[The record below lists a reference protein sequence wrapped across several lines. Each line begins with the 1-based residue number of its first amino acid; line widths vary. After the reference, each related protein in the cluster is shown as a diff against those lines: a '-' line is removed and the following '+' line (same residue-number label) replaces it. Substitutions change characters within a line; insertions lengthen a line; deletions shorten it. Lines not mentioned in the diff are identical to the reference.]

1 MSANEPS
8 LDTHSLSASHALHA
22 SSEATVPRVDVAIV
36 GIGCRLP
43 GGSDTPQKLWEL
55 LSNGVDAISEVPKDR
70 WDIANFYDP
79 SREKPGKT
87 QSKWGGFVR
96 DIEQFDAA
104 FFGISPRE
112 ANLLDPQQRL
122 LLEVCWEAL
131 EDAGQVPDR
140 LAGSNTG
147 VFVGGFTLDYLLQ
160 QLADDSHVGVD
171 SHTATGSM
179 MTLLANRLSY
189 LFDFHGP
196 SMSLDTACSSSLV
209 AVHLACESLRR
220 GETDLALAGGVNA
233 MLRPSISI
241 AESRAGMLSP
251 TGRSRAFDSRA
262 DGYVRGEGAALVV
275 LKRLADALR
284 DGDPIHAV
292 IRSSA
297 VNQDGK
303 SQGLT
308 VPSGEAQEALMRT
321 AYARAEITPADV
333 DFVEAHGTGT
343 PVGDPIEATAIGR
356 VVSEGRASDRPCVLG
371 SIKTN
376 IGHTE
381 AAAGVS
387 GLIKASLSLE
397 HRALPPHLHFQALN
411 PKIDADKLNV
421 RFVTALTEL
430 SEVKTRYAG
439 VNSFGFG
446 GTNAH
451 VVLEQAP
458 ARPAP
463 ANPSKPAS
471 AELVPLSAKSPEALR
486 ALLLDYA
493 SADFGAAALADIA
506 HTAGA
511 RRSHLDYRAFVVA
524 ESVADLRTK
533 CAELAEE
540 LVSRAPTATEPA
552 KSRRLAFV
560 FSGMG
565 PQWWGMGRELYLEEP
580 VFRAALDRCDRLFQA
595 RAGWSLLDGLFAEEG
610 KARME
615 EAELAQ
621 PANFAIQFGL
631 LELFASWGI
640 VPDAVVGHSAGEVAA
655 AYAAGVFDLET
666 SIQIISERSRAQQKT
681 SGMGRI
687 LSAAI
692 TPERAHEILLRYPGR
707 ISLAAINAPGSIA
720 LAGEAAAL
728 DEIAAELK
736 QEGAF
741 HRLLRGKV
749 PYHSQYM
756 DLIRDE
762 LVRALSQLR
771 PATARL
777 PLYSTVAGER
787 IDGTEMDA
795 AYWFN
800 NVREPV
806 LFANAAR
813 AMSRDGNTAFLEV
826 TPHPVL
832 GGSIGECLAELGHSA
847 PAPATLRRGDPERA
861 TALRALGALYTH
873 GFGCDWLALTPTGRH
888 TRVPTYPW
896 QRDAFW
902 QEEATPR
909 AHRLGERVHSLLG
922 RRIPAAMPTWES
934 EISPART
941 AFLSDHCIESAVV
954 FPGAGYV
961 EMAMAAAKDFF
972 GESVL
977 FRFENVE
984 FRKALFLSPSK
995 LTRLR
1000 TVIDPERGTFQIHGV
1015 PSQPQGAFELHAS
1028 GAFQPR
1034 SPSELDAASLP
1045 ELRARCPH
1053 RVSSA
1058 ECYAHFRELGLE
1070 YGPTFMG
1077 IEELW
1082 QGDREALAQL
1092 TVPELVREEG
1102 ALYDIHPALLDLCF
1116 QALAA
1121 ALPLVEKG
1129 QPKVVYMPTGVRAGS
1144 MRAAPGSARFIHARI
1159 TEQNETTLSGDIVLL
1174 DERGRVLLEIESCE
1188 ARSLKSDGKS
1198 NQREAEQGFF
1208 DIEWLPEPEPKRLP
1222 HISEQGP
1229 WLVFAS
1235 DDPTSLLV
1243 QSQLRELNPDVIMV
1257 RPSGE
1262 YAMSGNDYSL
1272 DPNDPKHFV
1281 RFFDEVFASG
1291 RKPCRGIVHLW
1302 TLGVSED
1309 DPLSK
1314 ANLDAARTLGP
1325 ITLLHLIKA
1334 AAVCEWKEPPRLWIA
1349 TRAAQQVG
1357 AGDAIQSPASA
1368 SLWGMSRVLGLTEH
1382 KDMWGAIV
1390 DVPAGA
1396 SGATQFLREVA
1407 EGGQEGFVAY
1417 RGDQRFVAR
1426 LASLDKPKHLLR
1438 PRYTAKASYVIS
1450 GGLGGLGLL
1459 VAKAMVRAGARHLLL
1474 LGREKLPTGAALAA
1488 ADAKTRARAAEVQAL
1503 VDEGAR
1509 VEVVAADI
1517 TDAESLE
1524 LAFAQLHADGFPAI
1538 RGVVHAAGV
1547 AFPQLLLNMSAEA
1560 FDEVLKPKVL
1570 GAVALHEALRA
1581 EPLDFF
1587 VMFSSIASVVPSTG
1601 QGNYAAANA
1610 FLDAFA
1616 RYRCSKGL
1624 PAVSINWG
1632 PWGEVGM
1639 ATQLDLIE
1647 YFERRGFTPMTNSQG
1662 IEAFEQLLS
1671 AGYPQATV
1679 IAADWSVV
1687 GRENFPLGIAPPL
1700 ISKVIAEG
1708 ATTQPG
1714 SGATPEAE
1722 SVLERVMNEGDP
1734 EIRRE
1739 IVVTHLM
1746 ETASQVLRLPPG
1758 RLTSDASLNSHGMD
1772 SMIAIEL
1779 KNRIAHSLHQ
1789 SIAIVE
1795 LLKGTSIA
1803 ELTDKLLSGIV
1814 VDAKPADA
1822 EIQELLDQAMALP
1835 AAALEALLSQVS
1847 EKGTI
1852 Q

>member
-1 MSANEPS
+1 
-8 LDTHSLSASHALHA
+8 
-22 SSEATVPRVDVAIV
+22 VAIV

-43 GGSDTPQKLWEL
+43 GGSDTPEKLWQL
-55 LSNGVDAISEVPKDR
+55 LSGGVDAISEVPKDR

-96 DIEQFDAA
+96 DIEQFDAS

-131 EDAGQVPDR
+131 EDAGQVAER
-140 LAGSNTG
+140 LVGSNTG

-171 SHTATGSM
+171 AHTATGAM
-179 MTLLANRLSY
+179 MTLLSNRLSY
-189 LFDFHGP
+189 LFDFRGP

-275 LKRLADALR
+275 LKRLSEALR

-297 VNQDGK
+297 VNQDGR

-308 VPSGEAQEALMRT
+308 VPSGDAQEALMRT
-321 AYARAEITPADV
+321 AYARAEISPADV

-411 PKIDADKLNV
+411 PKIDADNLNL
-421 RFVTALTEL
+421 RFVTELTEL
-430 SEVKTRYAG
+430 PEATTRYAG

-458 ARPAP
+458 SPASRSNL
-463 ANPSKPAS
+463 AKQAS
-471 AELVPLSAKSPEALR
+471 AELVPLSAKSPQALR
-486 ALLLDYA
+486 ALLLAYANADFA
-493 SADFGAAALADIA
+493 SAELADVA

-511 RRSHLDYRAFVVA
+511 RRCHLDYRAFVVA
-524 ESVADLRTK
+524 ESVTDLRTK

-540 LVSRAPTATEPA
+540 LASRAPQAVVPA
-552 KSRRLAFV
+552 KSRRLAFI

-565 PQWWGMGRELYLEEP
+565 PQWWGMGRELYGEEP
-580 VFRAALDRCDRLFQA
+580 AFRAALDRCESLF
-595 RAGWSLLDGLFAEEG
+595 RACSGWSLLEGLFGEAG
-610 KARME
+610 QTRME

-666 SIQIISERSRAQQKT
+666 SIKLIFERSRAQQKT
-681 SGMGRI
+681 TGLGRI
-687 LSAAI
+687 LSASI
-692 TPERAHEILLRYPGR
+692 TAERAQSFIARYAGR
-707 ISLAAINAPGSIA
+707 ISLAAVNAPGSIA
-720 LAGEAAAL
+720 LAGEAGAL
-728 DEIAAELK
+728 AEVADELK
-736 QEGAF
+736 QEGVF
-741 HRLLRGKV
+741 HRMLRGKV

-762 LVRALSQLR
+762 LVEALSELR

-777 PLYSTVAGER
+777 PLYSTVLGER
-787 IDGTEMDA
+787 IEGTEMDA
-795 AYWFN
+795 AYWFS

-806 LFANAAR
+806 LFANAAQ
-813 AMSRDGNTAFLEV
+813 AMGRDGCTTFLEIA
-826 TPHPVL
+826 PHPVL
-832 GGSIGECLAELGHSA
+832 AGSLGESLHELEQT
-847 PAPATLRRGDPERA
+847 PRVATALRRGDPERA
-861 TALRALGALYTH
+861 TALRALGTLYAHGYGCNWRAL
-873 GFGCDWLALTPTGRH
+873 APAGRH

-896 QRDAFW
+896 QRDSFW
-902 QEEATPR
+902 QEEPTPR

-922 RRIPAAMPTWES
+922 RRVPGAMPTWES
-934 EISPART
+934 EVSPART
-941 AFLSDHCIESAVV
+941 AFLSDHCIESALV

-977 FRFENVE
+977 FRFEDVE
-984 FRKALFLSPSK
+984 FCKALFLSPSK

-1015 PSQPQGAFELHAS
+1015 PSNARDAFELHAR

-1034 SPSELDAASLP
+1034 SPRQLATVSLP
-1045 ELRARCPH
+1045 ELRARCSR
-1053 RVSSA
+1053 RVSST

-1070 YGPTFMG
+1070 YGSSFQG
-1077 IEELW
+1077 IEQLW
-1082 QGDREALAQL
+1082 QGDREALAEL
-1092 TVPELVREEG
+1092 LVPELVREES

-1121 ALPLVEKG
+1121 ALPLVEEG

-1144 MRAAPGSARFIHARI
+1144 MRSAPANARFIHARI
-1159 TEQNETTLSGDIVLL
+1159 TQQNETTLSGDILLL
-1174 DERGRVLLEIESCE
+1174 DEEGRVLLEIESCE
-1188 ARSLKSDGKS
+1188 ARSLKSDGKAT
-1198 NQREAEQGFF
+1198 QREAEQGFF
-1208 DIEWLPEPEPKRLP
+1208 DIEWLPDPEPKRLP
-1222 HISEQGP
+1222 NVSEHGA
-1229 WLVFAS
+1229 WLVFAN
-1235 DDPTSLLV
+1235 DDPTSV
-1243 QSQLRELNPDVIMV
+1243 AVESDLRELSPDVIVV
-1257 RPSGE
+1257 RPGDE
-1262 YAMSGNDYSL
+1262 YASSGDEYSL
-1272 DPNDPKHFV
+1272 DPNDSNHFA
-1281 RFFDEVFASG
+1281 RFFEEVFESG

-1302 TLGVSED
+1302 SLGVSED
-1309 DPLSK
+1309 DPLARPS
-1314 ANLDAARTLGP
+1314 LHAARTLGS
-1325 ITLLHLIKA
+1325 ITLLHLIQA
-1334 AAVCEWKEPPRLWIA
+1334 AAVCQWKEPPRLWIA
-1349 TRAAQQVG
+1349 TREAQQVC
-1357 AGDAIQSPASA
+1357 AGDVLRSPAPA
-1368 SLWGMSRVLGLTEH
+1368 SLWGLSRVLGLTEH

-1390 DVPAGA
+1390 DVPAGTI
-1396 SGATQFLREVA
+1396 GAKQFLREVS
-1407 EGGQEGFVAY
+1407 EGGYEGFVAY
-1417 RGDQRFVAR
+1417 RDDRRFIAR
-1426 LASLDKPKHLLR
+1426 LASLPKPKHLLR
-1438 PRYTAKASYVIS
+1438 PRYSPKASYVIS

-1459 VAKAMVRAGARHLLL
+1459 IAKAMVRGGARHLVL
-1474 LGREKLPTGAALAA
+1474 LGREKLPTGAALDA
-1488 ADAKTRARAAEVQAL
+1488 ADAKTLARVAEVRAL
-1503 VDEGAR
+1503 EAEGAR
-1509 VEVVAADI
+1509 VEVVGVDI
-1517 TDAESLE
+1517 TDAERLE
-1524 LAFAQLHADGFPAI
+1524 RAFGELRDAGFPPI

-1560 FDEVLKPKVL
+1560 FDDVLKPKVL
-1570 GAVALHEALRA
+1570 GAVALHEALGA

-1616 RYRCSKGL
+1616 RYRTSRGL

-1647 YFERRGFTPMTNSQG
+1647 YFERRGFTPMTNQQG

-1700 ISKVIAEG
+1700 ISKVIAES
-1708 ATTQPG
+1708 ASPETSAAAQ
-1714 SGATPEAE
+1714 PEAE
-1722 SVLERVMNEGDP
+1722 SVLDRVMSEPDP
-1734 EIRRE
+1734 EARRD
-1739 IVVTHLM
+1739 IVGTHLL

-1758 RLTSDASLNSHGMD
+1758 RLTFDASLNGHGMD

-1795 LLKGTSIA
+1795 LLKGTSVA
-1803 ELTDKLLSGIV
+1803 ELTDRVLSGIV
-1814 VDAKPADA
+1814 VNAEPADA
-1822 EIQELLDQAMALP
+1822 EIQELLEEAMALP

-1847 EKGTI
+1847 EKGSI